1 MENVHFIV
9 NNKLFIIIKNK
20 RREAL
25 ILKFKKYILILLIIA
40 FFLIILFI
48 IYNIFIKLMMFF
60 YNKKFINKNINLI
73 LNNINK
79 NIIICQKGILT
90 NGILKSYS
98 DPLIT
103 VIIIIYNS
111 QKTIKAA
118 IRSVQN
124 QNFRDIEILLI
135 DDFSKDNSMSIIKEL
150 KNEDSRIKIIKNKV
164 NRGPLFS
171 RSLATLNSRGKYIV
185 LLDSDDLFVNENLFN
200 ICYQEAKSNNIDIIE
215 FSGYESYTRLLKENG
230 KLPSIPLYLK
240 KKNNNNIIKQPELSY
255 YMFSKINGKYKQI
268 DGYLCG
274 KLIKASIYKNSL
286 KIITKQVYN
295 MQFYYGE
302 DRIINFILLKIANS
316 FKFLEIYGFIY
327 YYNRYS
333 ITKSFR
339 KNKNCYDDLRFI
351 NFIYNFTKNS
361 NESEIAVYEIFRRL
375 NWTLKPGLN
384 KENKNYFTDLLNL
397 ILKGKYI
404 SLTNKNKIF
413 NLIERFNKNI
423 NNIKIFLNNK

>member
-1 MENVHFIV
+1 MENVYFID
-9 NNKLFIIIKNK
+9 NNNLLTITKNR
-20 RREAL
+20 RRETL
-25 ILKFKKYILILLIIA
+25 ILKFKKHLSILLVIA
-40 FFLIILFI
+40 VILIILFI
-48 IYNIFIKLMMFF
+48 IYNIFIKLMML
-60 YNKKFINKNINLI
+60 YNKKCINKNINLI

-79 NIIICQKGILT
+79 NIIICQEGILT

-98 DPLIT
+98 NPLIT

-135 DDFSKDNSMSIIKEL
+135 DDFSKDNSLSIIKEL

-171 RSLATLNSRGKYIV
+171 RSLAVLNSKGKYII
-185 LLDSDDLFVNENLFN
+185 LLDSDDLFVNENLFD
-200 ICYQEAKSNNIDIIE
+200 ICYQEAKGNNIDIIE
-215 FSGYESYTRLLKENG
+215 FSGFESYTRLLKENC
-230 KLPSIPLYLK
+230 KLPTIPLYLK

-255 YMFSKINGKYKQI
+255 YMFNKINGEYKQI

-286 KIITKQVYN
+286 KIISKQVYN

-302 DRIINFILLKIANS
+302 DRIINFVLLKNANS

-327 YYNRYS
+327 YYNRHS
-333 ITKSFR
+333 ITKSIK
-339 KNKNCYDDLRFI
+339 KNKNCYDDLRFM

-361 NESEIAVYEIFRRL
+361 DESEIVVYEIFRRL
-375 NWTLKPGLN
+375 NWTLKPGFN
-384 KENKNYFTDLLNL
+384 KENKNYFIALLNSL
-397 ILKGKYI
+397 LKGKYI
-404 SLTNKNKIF
+404 SLNNKNKIS
-413 NLIERFNKNI
+413 NLI
-423 NNIKIFLNNK
+423 IKFK

>member
-1 MENVHFIV
+1 MKNVHFLV
-9 NNKLFIIIKNK
+9 NNKLFIITKI
-20 RREAL
+20 EAL
-25 ILKFKKYILILLIIA
+25 ILKFKKHLLILLVIA
-40 FFLIILFI
+40 LNLIILFI
-48 IYNIFIKLMMFF
+48 IYNIFIKLVMP
-60 YNKKFINKNINLI
+60 YNKKFINKNINLF

-98 DPLIT
+98 NPLIT

-111 QKTIKAA
+111 QKTIKSA

-124 QNFRDIEILLI
+124 QTFKDIEILLI
-135 DDFSKDNSMSIIKEL
+135 DDFSKDNSLSIIKEL
-150 KNEDSRIKIIKNKV
+150 KKEDSRIKIIKNKV

-171 RSLATLNSRGKYIV
+171 RSLGVLNSRGKYII
-185 LLDSDDLFVNENLFN
+185 LLDSDDLFVNENLFY
-200 ICYQEAKSNNIDIIE
+200 ICYHEAKGNNIDIIE
-215 FSGYESYTRLLKENG
+215 FSGFESYTKLLKENG
-230 KLPSIPLYLK
+230 KLPAIPLYLK
-240 KKNNNNIIKQPELSY
+240 KKKNNNIIKQPELSY
-255 YMFSKINGKYKQI
+255 YMFSKINGKYVQI

-274 KLIKASIYKNSL
+274 KLIKTSIYKNSL
-286 KIITKQVYN
+286 KIISKQVYN

-302 DRIINFILLKIANS
+302 DRIVNFILLKIANS

-333 ITKSFR
+333 ITKSF
-339 KNKNCYDDLRFI
+339 KKKKNCYDDLRFI

-384 KENKNYFTDLLNL
+384 KENKNYFNDLLNL
-397 ILKGKYI
+397 LLKGKYI

-413 NLIERFNKNI
+413 KLI
-423 NNIKIFLNNK
+423 IKFK

>member
-1 MENVHFIV
+1 MENAHFLV
-9 NNKLFIIIKNK
+9 NNKLFIIRKYR

-25 ILKFKKYILILLIIA
+25 ILKFKKHLLILLVIPLI
-40 FFLIILFI
+40 LIILFI
-48 IYNIFIKLMMFF
+48 IYNIFIKLMML

-79 NIIICQKGILT
+79 YIIMCQKGILT

-98 DPLIT
+98 NPLIT
-103 VIIIIYNS
+103 IIIIIYNS
-111 QKTIKAA
+111 QKTIKTA

-135 DDFSKDNSMSIIKEL
+135 DDFSKDNSLSIIKEL
-150 KNEDSRIKIIKNKV
+150 KKEDSRIKIITNKV

-171 RSLATLNSRGKYIV
+171 RSLAVLNSRGKYII
-185 LLDSDDLFVNENLFN
+185 LLDSDDLLINENLFE
-200 ICYQEAKSNNIDIIE
+200 ICYQEAKNNNIDIIE
-215 FSGYESYTRLLKENG
+215 FSGFESYTKLLKENG
-230 KLPSIPLYLK
+230 KLPAIPLYLK
-240 KKNNNNIIKQPELSY
+240 KKNNNNIIKQPKLSY

-274 KLIKASIYKNSL
+274 KLIKTSIYKNTL
-286 KIITKQVYN
+286 KIMSKQVYN
-295 MQFYYGE
+295 MKFYYGE
-302 DRIINFILLKIANS
+302 DRIVNFILLKIANS

-333 ITKSFR
+333 ITKSFI

-361 NESEIAVYEIFRRL
+361 NESEIAVSEIFRRL
-375 NWTLKPGLN
+375 NWTLKPGFN
-384 KENKNYFTDLLNL
+384 KENKNYFTDLLNSL
-397 ILKGKYI
+397 LKGKYI

-413 NLIERFNKNI
+413 NLIKKFK
-423 NNIKIFLNNK
+423 